1 MKSKFQLLTGWFCV
15 SIGVLWYF
23 TAAKQQERKGVM
35 RKSTVAE
42 PFTSPR
48 KYSWPNIKRDFVK
61 NWPLLVMVLPAVI
74 FYIVF
79 HYIPMG
85 GLLMAFEN
93 FKPKLGFFHSP
104 FVGLKNFQDFFGS
117 AFAGR
122 TIRNTL
128 ILSLLQIGIEFPLT
142 ILFALLLNELRSKR
156 FRKTVQT
163 ISYMPYFISMVVVA
177 GIIID
182 FCSTDGAVTSLIGAI
197 TGNYDNLLGNPSNW
211 RTIYVVSDLWKNLGF
226 DSIIYVAALSSI
238 DQTLYE
244 AAEIDGANRFQRILR
259 VTIPGITDTIM
270 IMLILRVGQMLSVGY
285 EKTILLYNPQ
295 VYETAD
301 ILSSFVYRKG
311 LQEANYGYS
320 TAVSLFNSVINFILL
335 LFANGL
341 SKKYTESGLF

>member
-1 MKSKFQLLTGWFCV
+1 
-15 SIGVLWYF
+15 
-23 TAAKQQERKGVM
+23 
-35 RKSTVAE
+35 
-42 PFTSPR
+42 
-48 KYSWPNIKRDFVK
+48 
-61 NWPLLVMVLPAVI
+61 MVLPAVV

-93 FKPKLGFFHSP
+93 FKPKLGFFASP

-182 FCSTDGAVTSLIGAI
+182 FCSTDGAITSLIGAA
-197 TGNYDNLLGNPSNW
+197 TGNYDNLLGNPANW
-211 RTIYVVSDLWKNLGF
+211 RSIYVISDLWKNLGF
-226 DSIIYVAALSSI
+226 DSIIYVAALSGI

-244 AAEIDGANRFQRILR
+244 AAEIDGANRLQRILR

-335 LFANGL
+335 LFANSM

>member
-1 MKSKFQLLTGWFCV
+1 
-15 SIGVLWYF
+15 
-23 TAAKQQERKGVM
+23 M
-35 RKSTVAE
+35 RKSTAAE
-42 PFTSPR
+42 PLVRPR
-48 KYSWPNIKRDFVK
+48 KYSWPNIQRDFVK
-61 NWPLLVMVLPAVI
+61 NWPLLVMVLPALV

-93 FKPKLGFFHSP
+93 FKPKLGFFSSP

-128 ILSLLQIGIEFPLT
+128 ILSLLQIGIEFPMT

-182 FCSTDGAVTSLIGAI
+182 FCSTDGAITSLIGAV
-197 TGNYDNLLGNPSNW
+197 TGNYDNLLGNPANW

-226 DSIIYVAALSSI
+226 DSIIYVAALSGI

-244 AAEIDGANRFQRILR
+244 AAEIDGANRLQRILR

-320 TAVSLFNSVINFILL
+320 TAVSLFNSVVNFVLL
-335 LFANGL
+335 LFANSL